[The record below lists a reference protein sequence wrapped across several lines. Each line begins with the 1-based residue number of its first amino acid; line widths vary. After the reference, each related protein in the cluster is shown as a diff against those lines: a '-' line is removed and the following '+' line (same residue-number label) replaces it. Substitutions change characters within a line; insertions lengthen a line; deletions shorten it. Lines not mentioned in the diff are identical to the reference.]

1 MLKFKVYI
9 DTSVIG
15 GWFDDE
21 FAKYSN
27 LLFNDFIVGKKIAVV
42 SNLTLKELKDAPENV
57 RKKFEEIPKK
67 NVEFVGLSEEAEELA
82 QKYIETGVIS
92 SSYLLDAE
100 HIAIAT
106 VEKID
111 ILASWNFKHIVNI
124 NKIRGFNSVNI
135 RERYQL
141 LEIRTP
147 MEVIDE
153 NQEI

>member
-15 GWFDDE
+15 GCFDDE